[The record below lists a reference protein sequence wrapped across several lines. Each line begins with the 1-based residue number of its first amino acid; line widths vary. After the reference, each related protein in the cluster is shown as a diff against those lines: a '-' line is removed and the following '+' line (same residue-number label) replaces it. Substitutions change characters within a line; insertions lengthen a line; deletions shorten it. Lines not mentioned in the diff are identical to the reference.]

1 MFHARC
7 PLILASAS
15 PRRQAFL
22 HQLGLAYQAIPANI
36 EEIAL
41 PRESPQDFV
50 VRMAL
55 AKATQVAELHPQAC
69 VVGADTVVSLEERIF
84 GKPAD
89 RREAMTMLT
98 ALQGRTHLVT
108 TGLAVVAKTAGCAT
122 THCTT
127 TKVRFGSFAP
137 ALLQAYVDTGEPLD
151 KAGAYGIQGLGG
163 FLVDAIQ
170 GSYDNVVG
178 LPMHALVNILLSQE
192 CIEVDTPT
200 QTPTLLDG

>member
-1 MFHARC
+1 MFHACC

-22 HQLGLAYQAIPANI
+22 RRLGLAYQAIPASI
-36 EEIAL
+36 EEVAL
-41 PRESPQDFV
+41 SGESPQDFV

-55 AKATQVAELHPQAC
+55 AKATQVANLHPQAC
-69 VVGADTVVSLEERIF
+69 IIGADTVVSLEGRIF

-89 RREAMTMLT
+89 RHEALVMLT

-108 TGLAVVAKTAGCAT
+108 TGLTVVAKTLESTT

-127 TKVRFGSFAP
+127 TEVRFGSFSQ
-137 ALLQAYVDTGEPLD
+137 ALLQAYVDSGEPLD

-163 FLVDAIQ
+163 FLVDSIR

-178 LPMHALVNILLSQE
+178 LPMHALVGLLLARQ
-192 CIEVDTPT
+192 CIEVDTRAKA
-200 QTPTLLDG
+200 PTLLDG